1 MRPLR
6 SVALLPSLRSGE
18 RWTMEGLSCNYRS
31 PLSWAQGKSSRLR
44 DLRFLYQG
52 IIFLFTERHPGVE
65 KLEVMLVNT
74 DLVSNSQRKT
84 KFIWCARKIRTLL
97 GRFARAS
104 TRARKFNG

>member
-52 IIFLFTERHPGVE
+52 IIYFCSRNDTQAWKNWKSDVG
-65 KLEVMLVNT
+65 
-74 DLVSNSQRKT
+74 
-84 KFIWCARKIRTLL
+84 
-97 GRFARAS
+97 
-104 TRARKFNG
+104 